1 MCMQTSATAV
11 STHSQVRVYLVL
23 LAPVL
28 DWCGLVTSLV
38 LERHVALSSHTDA
51 FQRFQARGLNCLRAS
66 RKWDSRAAPPGPNG
80 RATALQSS
88 RLNTWRPRLCSSTLI
103 DMAPQPHPHER
114 DMLRSAP
121 VYPCTLWFVLL
132 CSAKIFACTALRCA
146 TLHCYVIMLQ
156 LPNSCSKGHMRWHG
170 NMWFESVRRFRCTI
184 RYSCIIA

>member
-66 RKWDSRAAPPGPNG
+66 RKWDSRAGPPGPNG

-103 DMAPQPHPHER
+103 DW
-114 DMLRSAP
+114 RSVASIK
-121 VYPCTLWFVLL
+121 T
-132 CSAKIFACTALRCA
+132 
-146 TLHCYVIMLQ
+146 
-156 LPNSCSKGHMRWHG
+156 
-170 NMWFESVRRFRCTI
+170 
-184 RYSCIIA
+184 RYSAILDISEHDVVLSTCSQRDDTSGNDTGVSNSTPETSHTLKPHITVPSHMTFTA